1 MQSNRVCVLV
11 LQDRI
16 SKLSSEFEENLNLK
30 KKGLKERNR
39 RELNVNSAHKDQMR
53 AKEATWDIKR
63 PAIYSSVVSLHAF
76 DILTCYNCRKEAKC
90 VRCITCRT
98 YLCFACDIEC
108 HTKQVLCDREI
119 CQLGSSL
126 IPLLQ
131 HQFLNEFGEI
141 ITQGNCLFFHRYI
154 KIKMYLNQVKDYI

>member
-16 SKLSSEFEENLNLK
+16 SNFSNEFEENLNLK

-39 RELNVNSAHKDQMR
+39 RELNISSAHKDQMR

-63 PAIYSSVVSLHAF
+63 PAIYQCVVSMQSF
-76 DILTCYNCRKEAKC
+76 NILTCYNCGKEAKC
-90 VRCITCRT
+90 VRYITCRT

-108 HTKQVLCDREI
+108 HTKQVLCDSDI
-119 CQLGSSL
+119 CQLGTRL
-126 IPLLQ
+126 IPLFQ

-141 ITQGNCLFFHRYI
+141 ITQGNCIFSIDIL
-154 KIKMYLNQVKDYI
+154 K